1 MDTNREAPSPGT
13 AGARRT
19 MTPDAVREEAEG
31 IGTLIAGLLK
41 DLQDLVR
48 AEVQLAKTEIKEDA
62 VAAGRGIGFIAGGAL
77 IGLIGFVFLMLALT
91 FFLDRWLALWVSAL
105 LVAALLIVVAA
116 ILVMSGRTQLSA
128 TNLIPEQTIATL
140 KEDQEWAK
148 QQISSVK
155 K

>member
-1 MDTNREAPSPGT
+1 MDTTNRDIPGA
-13 AGARRT
+13 AGGHRAA
-19 MTPDAVREEAEG
+19 TPDAVRDEAEG

-48 AEVQLAKTEIKEDA
+48 AEVQLAKTEVKEDA

-77 IGLIGFVFLMLALT
+77 IGLVGFVFLMLALT

-105 LVAALLIVVAA
+105 LVAVLLVVVAA
-116 ILVMSGRTQLSA
+116 ILVMSGRTQLSTA
-128 TNLIPEQTIATL
+128 SLMPEQTIATL
-140 KEDQEWAK
+140 KEDQAWAK
-148 QQISSVK
+148 QQINSVK